1 MSLSLSN
8 AHDIESHTDI
18 SNSFEQSNSVSIVLV
33 DEVIASRII
42 KSTPASDKI
51 LNCFKK
57 PGFKNFGSILSQ
69 LPYVETEPATHTL

>member
-1 MSLSLSN
+1 M
-8 AHDIESHTDI
+8 
-18 SNSFEQSNSVSIVLV
+18 VLV

-69 LPYVETEPATHTL
+69 LPYVETEPATHTLELQLSITFLAIFTLALFHSSIWFS

>member
-1 MSLSLSN
+1 M
-8 AHDIESHTDI
+8 
-18 SNSFEQSNSVSIVLV
+18 VLV

-69 LPYVETEPATHTL
+69 LPYVETEPATHTLELELSITFLAILH